1 MPILQV
7 DHGVRDFDTWK
18 QAFDSD
24 PVGRKA
30 GGVRRHRIVRAT
42 DDPNYVIIELEF
54 DTLDEAESF
63 REKLT
68 EMWSTAG
75 PRLGLERPSARV
87 VDVVERKD
95 Y

>member
-1 MPILQV
+1 MPILQI
-7 DHGVRDFDTWK
+7 DHGVRDFGTWK